1 MRKLPFFYR
10 DREVARMRQ
19 QLERHSFP
27 RLQMSLLVG
36 ITGAAGF
43 VASFVLLHAGLLT
56 MWVRY
61 LAAFGVAYLA
71 FLALLW
77 LWLRTKVDDYLD
89 LPDLSGGNWPSGGS
103 ADLSSVDAVGI
114 HSGGGG
120 DFAGGGASASFDAP
134 APAVT
139 DSGSGIGDVVG
150 DAVGSVADADE
161 LAIPLLVLALAV
173 ALVFSSLYMVYTAP
187 ALLAEVAVDGLF
199 AAGLYRKLR
208 GLEPDHWL
216 QTAIK
221 RTLLPFALT
230 AALVSGVGWGL
241 EQAAPGAHTLGQ
253 ALAQVR

>member
-1 MRKLPFFYR
+1 MRRLPFFFR
-10 DREVARMRQ
+10 DREVAKMQR

-43 VASFVLLHAGLLT
+43 VASFMLLHLGLMT

-61 LAAFGVAYLA
+61 LAAFGLAYGV

-89 LPDLSGGNWPSGGS
+89 LPDLPGGNWSSGSS
-103 ADLSSVDAVGI
+103 AEVSGVDAVPLR
-114 HSGGGG
+114 SGGGG
-120 DFAGGGASASFDAP
+120 EFGGGGASASFDAP
-134 APAVT
+134 AQSVP
-139 DSGSGIGDVVG
+139 DSGSGVG
-150 DAVGSVADADE
+150 DAVGDAVGAVADADE
-161 LAIPLLVLALAV
+161 LAIPLLVLVLAM

-208 GLEPDHWL
+208 GLESSHWL

-221 RTLLPFALT
+221 RTILPFALT

-253 ALAQVR
+253 ALTQTR